1 MTIADLQTYV
11 WRRLGVRKF
20 LVGRAT
26 CDDFVQL
33 AVENW
38 AGEFLKYA
46 QEQRERNIVAG
57 VIVADIKRAHQVMS
71 GREAA
76 EYGMVWAL
84 VLQAVASAAVQL
96 ILKWWLER
104 RANRVLLAVWKQ
116 EATR

>member
-1 MTIADLQTYV
+1 VTIRDLQTYV

-20 LVGRAT
+20 LVGRAM
-26 CDDFVQL
+26 CDDLVQL

-38 AGEFLKYA
+38 AGEFMRHA
-46 QEQRERNIVAG
+46 HTDQERKVVAG
-57 VIVADIKRAHQVMS
+57 VIVQSVKRGHQLMS
-71 GREAA
+71 GKDTQ
-76 EYGMVWAL
+76 EYGMFWVF
-84 VLQAVASAAVQL
+84 VLQAVASAVVHL

>member
-1 MTIADLQTYV
+1 MTLSDLQTYV
-11 WRRLGVRKF
+11 WRRLGMRKF

-38 AGEFLKYA
+38 AGQFMKHALD
-46 QEQRERNIVAG
+46 QRERNVVSG

-71 GREAA
+71 GRESA
-76 EYGMVWAL
+76 EYGMIWAL
-84 VLQAVASAAVQL
+84 VLQAVASAVVQL

-104 RANRVLLAVWKQ
+104 RANRVLLAVWQQ
-116 EATR
+116 EATK

>member
-1 MTIADLQTYV
+1 VTLQDLQAHV
-11 WRRLGVRKF
+11 WRRLGMRKF
-20 LVGRAT
+20 LVGRET
-26 CDDFVQL
+26 CNDFVQL

-38 AGEFLKYA
+38 AGEFLWHA
-46 QEQRERNIVAG
+46 QDDDERRIVSG
-57 VIVADIKRAHQVMS
+57 VIVNDIKRAHQVIS

-84 VLQAVASAAVQL
+84 VLQAVASAVVQL
-96 ILKWWLER
+96 ILKWWLDR